1 METHTKNK
9 GNGNKKISKRK
20 QAAIVADIL
29 NVGINDSMRYLSY
42 QQKDFK
48 QNGQAPRSLSMAHQT
63 NYIPE
68 ITNHSDPMI
77 DAIKSGSLT
86 WLDFHDQIA
95 KLSIVDKLYQLE
107 DVPCSHD
114 FEKIEITKMRT
125 FLYNFQ
131 KHGFWNIVATCNFM
145 GISIVDVQDWNK
157 KYFSFKSS
165 VQMIMSTRDDYAES
179 LLLKH
184 MSGEG
189 MAAAQ
194 CTMFYLRTMA
204 KGRGWGEQLDV
215 NTTKSDRSDLTKEQ
229 IDRMAEQQ
237 RMRVSQPRNVQI
249 NNSVVVNNLNAV
261 PGPGAGYV
269 NGAGANAVP
278 DVSGVMPGMT
288 SGAGVVQK
296 NKLDYNS
303 GRNCLVNLG
312 DGSDG
317 IGNGNSRDVCNILDE
332 LDDSEL
338 IDLDG
343 DF

>member
-1 METHTKNK
+1 MFFYTLYCMLENNTSILYRHIMETYNKSKNK
-9 GNGNKKISKRK
+9 SKKISKK
-20 QAAIVADIL
+20 KEAEIVADIL
-29 NVGINDSMRYLSY
+29 NVDIADSKRYIDY
-42 QQKDFK
+42 QKKDFK
-48 QNGQAPRSLSMAHQT
+48 QNGQVARSLSMAQVT
-63 NYIPE
+63 SYIPE

-77 DAIKSGSLT
+77 DSIKNGSLT

-95 KLSIVDKLYQLE
+95 KLSIVDKLYALE
-107 DVPCSHD
+107 DVPFNND
-114 FEKIEITKMRT
+114 FEKEEITKMRT

-131 KHGFWNIVATCNFM
+131 KHGFWNIVATCNFI
-145 GISIVDVQDWNK
+145 GISIVDVQEWNK

-165 VQMIMSTRDDYAES
+165 IQMIMSTRDDYAES

-237 RMRVSQPRNVQI
+237 RMRISKSRNVQI
-249 NNSVVVNNLNAV
+249 NNSVVVNNVNTV
-261 PGPGAGYV
+261 PGFTGIQ
-269 NGAGANAVP
+269 P
-278 DVSGVMPGMT
+278 DQNTNQVIH
-288 SGAGVVQK
+288 Q
-296 NKLDYNS
+296 NKIDYNK
-303 GRNCLVNLG
+303 GRSFNT
-312 DGSDG
+312 
-317 IGNGNSRDVCNILDE
+317 NIDNIDE
-332 LDDSEL
+332 FLDDSEL

>member
-1 METHTKNK
+1 METYNK
-9 GNGNKKISKRK
+9 SKSKKISKK
-20 QAAIVADIL
+20 KEAEIVADIL
-29 NVGINDSMRYLSY
+29 NVDTTDSKRYIDY

-261 PGPGAGYV
+261 PGPGAGV
-269 NGAGANAVP
+269 GSIAESGHGLNSVP
-278 DVSGVMPGMT
+278 G
-288 SGAGVVQK
+288 GAGVVQQ

-317 IGNGNSRDVCNILDE
+317 IGNGNSRDVCNVLDE

>member
-1 METHTKNK
+1 MSILYRYIMDTYNKNK
-9 GNGNKKISKRK
+9 SKKISKK
-20 QAAIVADIL
+20 KEAEIVADIL
-29 NVGINDSMRYLSY
+29 NVDTNDSKRYISY
-42 QQKDFK
+42 QKKDFK
-48 QNGQAPRSLSMAHQT
+48 QNGQATRSSSMAQV

-77 DAIKSGSLT
+77 DSIKNGSLT

-95 KLSIVDKLYQLE
+95 KLSIVDKLYALE
-107 DVPCSHD
+107 DVPFNND

-131 KHGFWNIVATCNFM
+131 KHGFWNIVATCNFI
-145 GISIVDVQDWNK
+145 GISIVDVQEWNK

-165 VQMIMSTRDDYAES
+165 IQMIMSTRDDYAES

-237 RMRVSQPRNVQI
+237 RMRISHGRNVQI
-249 NNSVVVNNLNAV
+249 NNSVVVNNLNT
-261 PGPGAGYV
+261 GHGF
-269 NGAGANAVP
+269 
-278 DVSGVMPGMT
+278 SGVSDGQNLDQI
-288 SGAGVVQK
+288 VKQ
-296 NKLDYNS
+296 NKIDYNA
-303 GRNCLVNLG
+303 GRNLVANIDANIIPDQLLSEAENIN
-312 DGSDG
+312 DL
-317 IGNGNSRDVCNILDE
+317 DVFK
-332 LDDSEL
+332 DSEL
-338 IDLDG
+338 IDLDS